1 MNLCSLAYQ
10 LLSVASRRYVII
22 TAAGYATL
30 YAPVALAI
38 PTGVTAYVAAFARPI
53 DSYIL
58 ATGANG
64 VGFYA
69 DGAQPFPGF
78 K

>member
-1 MNLCSLAYQ
+1 M
-10 LLSVASRRYVII
+10 SVASRRYVII

-64 VGFYA
+64 VGF
-69 DGAQPFPGF
+69 
-78 K
+78 